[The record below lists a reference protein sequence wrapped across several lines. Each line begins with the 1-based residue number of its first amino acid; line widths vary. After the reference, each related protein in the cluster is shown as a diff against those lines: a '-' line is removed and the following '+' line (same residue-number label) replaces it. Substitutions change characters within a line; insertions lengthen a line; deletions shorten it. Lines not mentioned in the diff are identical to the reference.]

1 MLNEA
6 FPGYK
11 AQVNPLEM
19 ASYIFNFANTAS
31 NILTEKLYQYPLQ
44 IMKDILSLIPYE
56 LNDYV
61 KSLIEGQDLII
72 KLFQKEELNMV
83 IIET

>member
-6 FPGYK
+6 FPGYE

-31 NILTEKLYQYPLQ
+31 NIFNGKV
-44 IMKDILSLIPYE
+44 IPVSST
-56 LNDYV
+56 NP
-61 KSLIEGQDLII
+61 
-72 KLFQKEELNMV
+72 
-83 IIET
+83 